1 VDLPKYKDRTHAG
14 HVLAELL
21 RPLIDSGSIVLAI
34 PNGGVAVAVPIAQ
47 DLKLPLS
54 LLIVRK
60 IQIPWNTEAGFGAV
74 GSDGSVLL
82 NDPLVRQL
90 SLTQDQVRTQT
101 EKALHSVR
109 ERLRTYGPDAAPPDL
124 KGRTVILVDDGLA
137 SGMTMHTAVRLIGH
151 QQPGKT
157 IVAVPTSSRSAY
169 HRIEPLADEL
179 ISPHIGTLPFFA
191 VAEAYEIWKDLT
203 DEEARNLLDTLN
215 PS

>member
-1 VDLPKYKDRTHAG
+1 MDLPGYKDRAHAG

-21 RPLIDSGSIVLAI
+21 KPRIDSDSIILAI
-34 PNGGVAVAVPIAQ
+34 PNGGVAVAVPIAKE
-47 DLKLPLS
+47 LMLPLS

-90 SLTQDQVRTQT
+90 GLTEDQVRTQT

-109 ERLRTYGPDAAPPDL
+109 ERLRVYGPDAAPPDL

-137 SGMTMHTAVRLIGH
+137 SGVTMNTALRLVERR
-151 QQPGKT
+151 QPDKT
-157 IVAVPTSSRSAY
+157 IVAVPTCSRSAY
-169 HRIEPLADEL
+169 HRIEPL
-179 ISPHIGTLPFFA
+179 
-191 VAEAYEIWKDLT
+191 T
-203 DEEARNLLDTLN
+203 DEETRKLLDTLK